1 MQDATQGSTQ
11 VSGKRLLRAGLLG
24 LCAGM
29 LLGGCFLLLQGVR
42 ARHMAPD
49 CQGYTEHECALVR
62 EASSEVGRVQML
74 SGGCLVALSAALGL
88 LLRPRPTAP

>member
-1 MQDATQGSTQ
+1 MQDATEGSPQ
-11 VSGKRLLRAGLLG
+11 VSGKRILRAGLLG

-29 LLGGCFLLLQGVR
+29 LVGGFFLLIQGVR

-49 CQGYTEHECALVR
+49 CPGYTELECALVR
-62 EASSEVGRVQML
+62 EAASEVGRVQMI

-88 LLRPRPTAP
+88 VLRPRSAAP